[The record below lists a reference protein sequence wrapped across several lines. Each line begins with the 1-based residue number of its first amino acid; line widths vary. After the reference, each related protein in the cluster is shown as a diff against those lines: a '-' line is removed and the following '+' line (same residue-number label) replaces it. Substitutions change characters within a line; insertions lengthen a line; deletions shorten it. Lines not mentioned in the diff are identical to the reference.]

1 LALSHVESEWVFFN
15 DDDNKFS
22 CDLIENVFERAEQ
35 YGASII
41 TTAYLQEHESQDY
54 ILVHQSGIL
63 VQEIVLLKLVAWLLS
78 L

>member
-1 LALSHVESEWVFFN
+1 LKTF
-15 DDDNKFS
+15 
-22 CDLIENVFERAEQ
+22 FERAE
-35 YGASII
+35 YGAAVI